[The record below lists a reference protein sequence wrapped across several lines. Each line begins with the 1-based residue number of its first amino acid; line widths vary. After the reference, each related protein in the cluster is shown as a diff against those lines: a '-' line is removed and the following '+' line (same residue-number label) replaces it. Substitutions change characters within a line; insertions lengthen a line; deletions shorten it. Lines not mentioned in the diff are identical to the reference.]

1 MTDFGGGA
9 SRLPVALARACDN
22 KKDNS
27 RNAATSLSF
36 VSNGREDFDSQSKC
50 LLSLEGSI
58 LLKADGV
65 LMIL

>member
-1 MTDFGGGA
+1 M
-9 SRLPVALARACDN
+9 RARDN
-22 KKDNS
+22 EKDNS
-27 RNAATSLSF
+27 GNAATSLSF

>member
-1 MTDFGGGA
+1 MTDFWKG
-9 SRLPVALARACDN
+9 SDFRLTVAPRDD

-27 RNAATSLSF
+27 GNAATSLSF